1 MKVMDFN
8 LLDEVKQAEVLLQH
22 GVLLTE
28 RVYKEFQIVLYQVH
42 HFYVEVYFH
51 KTYEMIQGFRG
62 FENMSHLDPFLSNIN
77 LNDLSLS

>member
-1 MKVMDFN
+1 MKVKDFN
-8 LLDEVKQAEVLLQH
+8 LMDEVKQAEVLLQH

-28 RVYKEFQIVLYQVH
+28 RAYKEFQIVLYQVH

-62 FENMSHLDPFLSNIN
+62 FESMHQLDPFLEKIS
-77 LNDLSLS
+77 LKDLSIS

>member
-1 MKVMDFN
+1 MKVKDFN

-62 FENMSHLDPFLSNIN
+62 FENMNHLDPYLSNIS